1 MKTSL
6 KTILNTGS
14 YKYCYENGK
23 FTFYDNRISDI
34 TMGNYNYSLYTAIR
48 QEHIVILDLS
58 MCPNVPKVISGFPHV
73 TEIIMPTLTD
83 NIPSIANCP
92 KLEKVTFDPSTI
104 KILKEK
110 SFDGWPPI
118 KQISFGEDFE
128 YMESFCIS
136 PNAQIESLDFSLCK
150 YMHLKNHAF
159 QRSKIKS
166 ISLPNHVTNLPE
178 YVFCDCPNL
187 ASILAIGVIK
197 IGFGALRDCYS
208 LEHLKFAKEF
218 QADNIDKFLVDD
230 DYETLRCGI
239 EIGKDDIYSYIWCLT
254 NFRFYYTERLSDE
267 WSNRIFS
274 FNHMNQRCFAM
285 FFGDIHIYSN
295 YKDHYAS
302 NISEGFLKTS
312 SRYTKITHNGIYVGS
327 EDLQKNAIKYYYEVN
342 KRLKTDIRDVI
353 KQIEEEVDKLDI
365 NSIIDSYE
373 TTISEWTK
381 TKNGDDDTFYSETHR
396 CSYYSD
402 AYLETILPSYHSE
415 YKDSGYTT
423 NWPWTS
429 KKEIDEMHLEDSRIR
444 EMARKSYSKEAHIT
458 YLIKEY
464 IQYIANKS
472 AEVEHYLHIGQAKEV
487 FEQYAYLHG
496 KERVS
501 ELNRVIII

>member
-1 MKTSL
+1 MKTNL

-23 FTFYDNRISDI
+23 FTFYDNRIGDI
-34 TMGNYNYSLYTAIR
+34 TKGNYDSSLFSAIR

-58 MCPNVPKVISGFPHV
+58 MCSNVPDVISGFPYV

-128 YMESFCIS
+128 YMSSLCIS
-136 PNAQIESLDFSLCK
+136 PNAQIDSLDFSLCK
-150 YMHLKNHAF
+150 HMYLTDHAF
-159 QRSKIKS
+159 QRSRIKS
-166 ISLPNHVTNLPE
+166 ISLPDYITNLPE
-178 YVFCDCPNL
+178 YVFCGCPNL
-187 ASILAIGVIK
+187 TSILAIGVIK
-197 IGFGALRDCYS
+197 IGFGALRDCNS
-208 LEHLKFAKEF
+208 LEHLKFAEEF
-218 QADNIDKFLVDD
+218 QANNIDKFLVDD

-254 NFRFYYTERLSDE
+254 NFRFYYTDRLSDE

-274 FNHMNQRCFAM
+274 FNHMNRRSFLM
-285 FFGDIHIYSN
+285 FFGDIDIYSN

-312 SRYTKITHNGIYVGS
+312 SRYTKITHYGIYVGS
-327 EDLQKNAIKYYYEVN
+327 EDLQKNAIKYYYEVD

-353 KQIEEEVDKLDI
+353 KQIEEEVGKLDI

-381 TKNGDDDTFYSETHR
+381 TKIGDDDTFYSETHR

-472 AEVEHYLHIGQAKEV
+472 AEVEHYLHIGRAKEV

-501 ELNRVIII
+501 ELNKVIII

>member
-1 MKTSL
+1 
-6 KTILNTGS
+6 
-14 YKYCYENGK
+14 
-23 FTFYDNRISDI
+23 
-34 TMGNYNYSLYTAIR
+34 
-48 QEHIVILDLS
+48 
-58 MCPNVPKVISGFPHV
+58 
-73 TEIIMPTLTD
+73 MPTLTD

-128 YMESFCIS
+128 YMSSFCIS
-136 PNAQIESLDFSLCK
+136 PNAQIDSLNFSLCK
-150 YMHLKNHAF
+150 HMHLTAHAF

-166 ISLPNHVTNLPE
+166 ISLPDHITNLPE
-178 YVFCDCPNL
+178 YVFFNCPNL
-187 ASILAIGVIK
+187 TSILAIGVIK
-197 IGFGALRDCYS
+197 IGFGALRDCNS
-208 LEHLKFAKEF
+208 LEHLKFAEEF

-254 NFRFYYTERLSDE
+254 NFKFYYTERLSDE
-267 WSNRIFS
+267 WSNKIFS
-274 FNHMNQRCFAM
+274 FNHMNQRSFLM
-285 FFGDIHIYSN
+285 FFGDIDIYSN

-312 SRYTKITHNGIYVGS
+312 SRYTKITHNGIYVES
-327 EDLQKNAIKYYYEVN
+327 EDLQKNAIKYYYEED

-381 TKNGDDDTFYSETHR
+381 TKIGDDDTFYSETHR

-402 AYLETILPSYHSE
+402 AYLETILPSCHSE

-472 AEVEHYLHIGQAKEV
+472 AEVEHYLHIGRAKEV

-501 ELNRVIII
+501 ELNKVIII

>member
-1 MKTSL
+1 
-6 KTILNTGS
+6 
-14 YKYCYENGK
+14 
-23 FTFYDNRISDI
+23 
-34 TMGNYNYSLYTAIR
+34 
-48 QEHIVILDLS
+48 
-58 MCPNVPKVISGFPHV
+58 MCPNVPDVISGFPYV
-73 TEIIMPTLTD
+73 TEIIMSTLTD

-118 KQISFGEDFE
+118 KRISFGEDFE

-150 YMHLKNHAF
+150 HMHLTGHAF
-159 QRSKIKS
+159 VRSKIKS
-166 ISLPNHVTNLPE
+166 ISLPDHITNLPE
-178 YVFCDCPNL
+178 GVFGGCPNL
-187 ASILAIGVIK
+187 TSILAIGVIK
-197 IGFGALRDCYS
+197 IGFGALRDCNS
-208 LEHLKFAKEF
+208 LEHLKFAEEF

-327 EDLQKNAIKYYYEVN
+327 EDLQKNAIKYYYEVD

-381 TKNGDDDTFYSETHR
+381 TKIGDDDTFYSETHR

-472 AEVEHYLHIGQAKEV
+472 AEVEHYLHIGRAKEV
-487 FEQYAYLHG
+487 FEQYTYLHG

>member
-1 MKTSL
+1 
-6 KTILNTGS
+6 
-14 YKYCYENGK
+14 
-23 FTFYDNRISDI
+23 
-34 TMGNYNYSLYTAIR
+34 
-48 QEHIVILDLS
+48 
-58 MCPNVPKVISGFPHV
+58 MCPNVPDVISGFPYV
-73 TEIIMPTLTD
+73 TEIKMPTLTD

-118 KQISFGEDFE
+118 KRISFGEDFE

-150 YMHLKNHAF
+150 HMHLTGHAF
-159 QRSKIKS
+159 VRSKIKS
-166 ISLPNHVTNLPE
+166 ISLPDHITNLPE
-178 YVFCDCPNL
+178 DVFGGCPNL
-187 ASILAIGVIK
+187 TSILAIGVIK
-197 IGFGALRDCYS
+197 IGFGALRDCNS
-208 LEHLKFAKEF
+208 LEHLKFAEEF

-327 EDLQKNAIKYYYEVN
+327 EDLQKNAIKYYYEVD

-381 TKNGDDDTFYSETHR
+381 TKIGDDDTFYSETHR

-472 AEVEHYLHIGQAKEV
+472 AEVEHYLHIGRAKEV
-487 FEQYAYLHG
+487 FEQYTYLHG

>member
-1 MKTSL
+1 M
-6 KTILNTGS
+6 
-14 YKYCYENGK
+14 YK
-23 FTFYDNRISDI
+23 
-34 TMGNYNYSLYTAIR
+34 
-48 QEHIVILDLS
+48 
-58 MCPNVPKVISGFPHV
+58 PK
-73 TEIIMPTLTD
+73 
-83 NIPSIANCP
+83 C
-92 KLEKVTFDPSTI
+92 
-104 KILKEK
+104 
-110 SFDGWPPI
+110 
-118 KQISFGEDFE
+118 
-128 YMESFCIS
+128 

-150 YMHLKNHAF
+150 HMYLTGHAF
-159 QRSKIKS
+159 VRSKIKS
-166 ISLPNHVTNLPE
+166 ISLPDHITNLPE
-178 YVFCDCPNL
+178 GVFGGCPNL

-197 IGFGALRDCYS
+197 IGFGALRDCNS
-208 LEHLKFAKEF
+208 LEHLKFAEEF

-274 FNHMNQRCFAM
+274 FNHMNQYCFAM

-327 EDLQKNAIKYYYEVN
+327 EDLQKNAIKYYYEVD

-381 TKNGDDDTFYSETHR
+381 TKIGDDDTFYSETHR

-429 KKEIDEMHLEDSRIR
+429 KKEINEMHLEDSRIR

-472 AEVEHYLHIGQAKEV
+472 AEVEHYLHIGRAKEV
-487 FEQYAYLHG
+487 FEQYTYLHG

>member
-1 MKTSL
+1 MNTSL
-6 KTILNTGS
+6 ITILNIGN

-34 TMGNYNYSLYTAIR
+34 TKVNYNSNLYTAIR
-48 QEHIVILDLS
+48 QEDIEILDLS
-58 MCPNVPKVISGFPHV
+58 MCPNVPEVICGFPYV

-83 NIPSIANCP
+83 SIPSIGNCP
-92 KLEKVTFDPSTI
+92 KLKKVTFDSSTI
-104 KILKEK
+104 KILKEN

-118 KQISFGEDFE
+118 KQISFGEDFG
-128 YMESFCIS
+128 YTLSFCIS
-136 PNAQIESLDFSLCK
+136 PNAQIDSLDFSLCK
-150 YMHLKNHAF
+150 HMHLTEHAF
-159 QRSKIKS
+159 QRSRIKS
-166 ISLPNHVTNLPE
+166 ISLPDHITNLPE

-197 IGFGALRDCYS
+197 INFKAFSGCNS
-208 LEHLKFAKEF
+208 LEHLKFAEEF
-218 QADNIDKFLVDD
+218 YADKFDRYFND
-230 DYETLRCGI
+230 EDYDTTRCGI
-239 EIGKDDIYSYIWCLT
+239 EIGKDDKYSYIWCLT
-254 NFRFYYTERLSDE
+254 NFMFYYTERLSDE

-274 FNHMNQRCFAM
+274 FNHINQRSFCV
-285 FFGDIHIYSN
+285 FFGNIDIYSN

-327 EDLQKNAIKYYYEVN
+327 EDLQKNAIQNYYKVN

-373 TTISEWTK
+373 TIVSEWTK
-381 TKNGDDDTFYSETHR
+381 TKIGDDDTFYSETHR

-402 AYLETILPSYHSE
+402 AYLETILPSYHSVYE
-415 YKDSGYTT
+415 DHGYTT
-423 NWPWTS
+423 KWSWTS
-429 KKEIDEMHLEDSRIR
+429 KEEIDKMHLEDSRIR
-444 EMARKSYSKEAHIT
+444 EKAKKSYSKEDHIT

-472 AEVEHYLHIGQAKEV
+472 AEVEQYLHIGRAKEV
-487 FEQYAYLHG
+487 FEQYGFLHG

-501 ELNRVIII
+501 ELNKVIII

>member
-1 MKTSL
+1 
-6 KTILNTGS
+6 
-14 YKYCYENGK
+14 
-23 FTFYDNRISDI
+23 
-34 TMGNYNYSLYTAIR
+34 
-48 QEHIVILDLS
+48 
-58 MCPNVPKVISGFPHV
+58 MCPNVPDVISGFPYV

-128 YMESFCIS
+128 YMSSFCIS
-136 PNAQIESLDFSLCK
+136 PNAQIDSLNFSLCK
-150 YMHLKNHAF
+150 HMHLTAHAF

-166 ISLPNHVTNLPE
+166 ISLPDHITNLPE
-178 YVFCDCPNL
+178 YVFFDCPNL
-187 ASILAIGVIK
+187 TSILAIGVIK
-197 IGFGALRDCYS
+197 IGFGALRDCNS
-208 LEHLKFAKEF
+208 LEHLKFAEEF

-254 NFRFYYTERLSDE
+254 NFKFYYTERLSDE

-274 FNHMNQRCFAM
+274 FNHMNQRSFLM
-285 FFGDIHIYSN
+285 FFGDINIYSN

-327 EDLQKNAIKYYYEVN
+327 EDLQKNAIKYYYEVD

-381 TKNGDDDTFYSETHR
+381 TKIGDDDTFYSETHR

-402 AYLETILPSYHSE
+402 AYLETILPSCHSE

-472 AEVEHYLHIGQAKEV
+472 AEVEHYLHIGRAKEV

-501 ELNRVIII
+501 ELNKVIII

>member
-1 MKTSL
+1 MKTIL
-6 KTILNTGS
+6 TTILNTGN

-23 FTFYDNRISDI
+23 FTFYDDRIDDI
-34 TMGNYNYSLYTAIR
+34 TIGTYNYSLYSAIR

-58 MCPNVPKVISGFPHV
+58 MCPDVPKVISGFPYV
-73 TEIIMPTLTD
+73 TEIVMPTLTD

-92 KLEKVTFDPSTI
+92 NLEKVTFDSSTI
-104 KILKEK
+104 KILNEN

-118 KQISFGEDFE
+118 KQISFGEEFE
-128 YMESFCIS
+128 YMWSFCIS
-136 PNAQIESLDFSLCK
+136 PKAQIDSLDFSRCK
-150 YMHLKNHAF
+150 HMYLRDNAF
-159 QRSKIKS
+159 QRSKIKN
-166 ISLPNHVTNLPE
+166 ISLPDHIKELPQ
-178 YVFCDCPNL
+178 YAFFDCPNL
-187 ASILAIGVIK
+187 ASIVAIGVIK
-197 IGFGALRDCYS
+197 IYFNTLRNCNS
-208 LEHLKFAKEF
+208 LVHLKFAEEF
-218 QADNIDKFLVDD
+218 HPDKIDRYFNDD
-230 DYETLRCGI
+230 DYDTSRCGI
-239 EIGKDDIYSYIWCLT
+239 EIGKDDKYSYIWCLT
-254 NFRFYYTERLSDE
+254 NFRFYYTDRLGDE

-274 FNHMNQRCFAM
+274 FNHINQRSFLMA
-285 FFGDIHIYSN
+285 FGNIDIYSN

-312 SRYTKITHNGIYVGS
+312 SRYQKRTLNGIYFGI
-327 EDLQKNAIKYYYEVN
+327 ENLQENAIKYYYEVN
-342 KRLKTDIRDVI
+342 KRLKKDIRDVI

-365 NSIIDSYE
+365 NNIIDSYE
-373 TTISEWTK
+373 TTVSEWTI
-381 TKNGDDDTFYSETHR
+381 TKIGGDDTFYSETHR

-444 EMARKSYSKEAHIT
+444 EMARKSYSKAAHIT

-472 AEVEHYLHIGQAKEV
+472 AEVEHYLHIGRAKEV
-487 FEQYAYLHG
+487 FEQYDYLHG
-496 KERVS
+496 KELVS

>member
-1 MKTSL
+1 
-6 KTILNTGS
+6 
-14 YKYCYENGK
+14 
-23 FTFYDNRISDI
+23 
-34 TMGNYNYSLYTAIR
+34 
-48 QEHIVILDLS
+48 
-58 MCPNVPKVISGFPHV
+58 MCPNVPDVISGFPYV

-128 YMESFCIS
+128 YMSSFCIS
-136 PNAQIESLDFSLCK
+136 PNAQIDSLNFSLCK
-150 YMHLKNHAF
+150 HMHLTAHAF

-166 ISLPNHVTNLPE
+166 ISLPDHITNLPE
-178 YVFCDCPNL
+178 YVFFNCPNL
-187 ASILAIGVIK
+187 TSILAIGVIK
-197 IGFGALRDCYS
+197 IGFGALRDCNS
-208 LEHLKFAKEF
+208 LEHLKFAEEF

-254 NFRFYYTERLSDE
+254 NFKFYYTERLSDE
-267 WSNRIFS
+267 WSNKIFS
-274 FNHMNQRCFAM
+274 FNHMNQRSFLM
-285 FFGDIHIYSN
+285 FFGDIDIYSN

-312 SRYTKITHNGIYVGS
+312 SRYTKITHNGIYVES
-327 EDLQKNAIKYYYEVN
+327 EDLQKNAIKYYYEED

-381 TKNGDDDTFYSETHR
+381 TKIGDDDTFYSETHR

-402 AYLETILPSYHSE
+402 AYLETILPSCHSE

-472 AEVEHYLHIGQAKEV
+472 AEVEHYLHIGRAKEV

-501 ELNRVIII
+501 ELNKVIII

>member
-1 MKTSL
+1 
-6 KTILNTGS
+6 
-14 YKYCYENGK
+14 
-23 FTFYDNRISDI
+23 
-34 TMGNYNYSLYTAIR
+34 MGNYNSNLFSAIR
-48 QEHIVILDLS
+48 QERIVILDLS
-58 MCPNVPKVISGFPHV
+58 MCPNVPKVISGFPSV

-83 NIPSIANCP
+83 SIPSIANCP
-92 KLEKVTFDPSTI
+92 KLEKVTFDPSSI

-136 PNAQIESLDFSLCK
+136 PNAQIDSLDFSRCK
-150 YMHLKNHAF
+150 HMYLTDHAF

-166 ISLPNHVTNLPE
+166 ISLPDHISKLPE
-178 YVFCDCPNL
+178 YVFFDCPNL

-197 IGFGALRDCYS
+197 IYFNALRNCNS
-208 LEHLKFAKEF
+208 LEHLKFAEEF
-218 QADNIDKFLVDD
+218 HTDNIDRYFNDE
-230 DYETLRCGI
+230 DYDTSRCGI
-239 EIGKDDIYSYIWCLT
+239 EIGKDDKYSYIWCLT

-274 FNHMNQRCFAM
+274 FNHMNQRSFVM
-285 FFGDIHIYSN
+285 FFGVIDIYSN

-312 SRYTKITHNGIYVGS
+312 SRYTKITHNGIYVES
-327 EDLQKNAIKYYYEVN
+327 EDLQKIAIQNYYEIN
-342 KRLKTDIRDVI
+342 KRLKTDIRDII
-353 KQIEEEVDKLDI
+353 KQIEEDVDKLDI
-365 NSIIDSYE
+365 NSIIDSYK
-373 TTISEWTK
+373 TTVSEWTK
-381 TKNGDDDTFYSETHR
+381 TKIGDDDTFYSEIHR

-402 AYLETILPSYHSE
+402 AYLEIILPSYHSE

-429 KKEIDEMHLEDSRIR
+429 KEKIDEMHLEDSRIR

-458 YLIKEY
+458 YLIKDY

-472 AEVEHYLHIGQAKEV
+472 AEVEHYLHIGRAKEV

>member
-6 KTILNTGS
+6 TTILNTGN

-23 FTFYDNRISDI
+23 FTFYDNRIGDI
-34 TMGNYNYSLYTAIR
+34 TMENFNYSLYSAIR
-48 QEHIVILDLS
+48 KEHIVILDLS
-58 MCPNVPKVISGFPHV
+58 MCPNVPEKISGFPYV

-83 NIPSIANCP
+83 IIPSIANCP
-92 KLEKVTFDPSTI
+92 NLEKVTFDSSTI

-118 KQISFGEDFE
+118 KHISFGENFE
-128 YMESFCIS
+128 YMWSFCIS
-136 PNAQIESLDFSLCK
+136 PNAQIDSLDFSRCK
-150 YMHLKNHAF
+150 HMHLTDHAF

-166 ISLPNHVTNLPE
+166 ISLPDHISELPY
-178 YVFCDCPNL
+178 YVFSDCPNL

-197 IGFGALRDCYS
+197 IYVNALRNCNS

-218 QADNIDKFLVDD
+218 HTNNIDRYFNDEDFV
-230 DYETLRCGI
+230 TSRCGI
-239 EIGKDDIYSYIWCLT
+239 EIGKDDKYSYIWCLT
-254 NFRFYYTERLSDE
+254 NFKFYYTERLKEE
-267 WSNRIFS
+267 WSNRIFR
-274 FNHMNQRCFAM
+274 FNHINQRSFLIAS
-285 FFGDIHIYSN
+285 GNIDIYSN

-312 SRYTKITHNGIYVGS
+312 SRYQKTTHNGIYVGL
-327 EDLQKNAIKYYYEVN
+327 EDLQKDAIKYYYEVN

-353 KQIEEEVDKLDI
+353 KHIEEEVDKLDI

-373 TTISEWTK
+373 TTISEWIK
-381 TKNGDDDTFYSETHR
+381 TKIGDDDTFYSETHR

-423 NWPWTS
+423 DWPWTS
-429 KKEIDEMHLEDSRIR
+429 NKKIDEMHLEDSIIR

-464 IQYIANKS
+464 IHYMANKS
-472 AEVEHYLHIGQAKEV
+472 AEIERYLHIGRAKEV
-487 FEQYAYLHG
+487 FERYAYLHG
-496 KERVS
+496 KELVS
-501 ELNRVIII
+501 ELNRIIII

>member
-23 FTFYDNRISDI
+23 FTFYDNRIRDI
-34 TMGNYNYSLYTAIR
+34 TKRNYNSSLFSAIR

-58 MCPNVPKVISGFPHV
+58 MCPNVPDVISGFPYV

-128 YMESFCIS
+128 YMSSFCIS
-136 PNAQIESLDFSLCK
+136 PNAQIDSLDFSLCK
-150 YMHLKNHAF
+150 HMHLTAHAF

-166 ISLPNHVTNLPE
+166 ISLPDHITNLPE
-178 YVFCDCPNL
+178 YVFFDCPNL

-197 IGFGALRDCYS
+197 IYFNALRNCNS
-208 LEHLKFAKEF
+208 LEHLKFAEEF
-218 QADNIDKFLVDD
+218 HTDNIDRYFNDD
-230 DYETLRCGI
+230 DYDTSRCGI

-254 NFRFYYTERLSDE
+254 NFKFYYTERLSDE

-274 FNHMNQRCFAM
+274 FNHMNRRSFLM
-285 FFGDIHIYSN
+285 FFGDIDIYSN

-302 NISEGFLKTS
+302 NISEGL
-312 SRYTKITHNGIYVGS
+312 
-327 EDLQKNAIKYYYEVN
+327 
-342 KRLKTDIRDVI
+342 
-353 KQIEEEVDKLDI
+353 
-365 NSIIDSYE
+365 
-373 TTISEWTK
+373 
-381 TKNGDDDTFYSETHR
+381 
-396 CSYYSD
+396 
-402 AYLETILPSYHSE
+402 
-415 YKDSGYTT
+415 
-423 NWPWTS
+423 
-429 KKEIDEMHLEDSRIR
+429 
-444 EMARKSYSKEAHIT
+444 
-458 YLIKEY
+458 
-464 IQYIANKS
+464 
-472 AEVEHYLHIGQAKEV
+472 
-487 FEQYAYLHG
+487 
-496 KERVS
+496 
-501 ELNRVIII
+501 

>member
-1 MKTSL
+1 MKTNL

-14 YKYCYENGK
+14 YKYCYENSK

-34 TMGNYNYSLYTAIR
+34 TMEKYNSSLYSAIR
-48 QEHIVILDLS
+48 QERIIILDLS
-58 MCPNVPKVISGFPHV
+58 MCPNVPKVINGFPYV

-92 KLEKVTFDPSTI
+92 KLEKVTFDSSTI

-118 KQISFGEDFE
+118 KQIAFGEDFG
-128 YMESFCIS
+128 YTLSFCIS
-136 PNAQIESLDFSLCK
+136 PNAQIDSLDFSQCK
-150 YMHLKNHAF
+150 HMHLTEHAF
-159 QRSKIKS
+159 QRSRIKS
-166 ISLPNHVTNLPE
+166 ISLPDHITNLPE
-178 YVFCDCPNL
+178 YVFFDCPNL

-197 IGFGALRDCYS
+197 INFNALRNCNS
-208 LEHLKFAKEF
+208 LEHLKFAEEF
-218 QADNIDKFLVDD
+218 HTDNIDRYFYDE
-230 DYETLRCGI
+230 DYDTSRCGI

-254 NFRFYYTERLSDE
+254 NFKFYYTERLSDE

-274 FNHMNQRCFAM
+274 FNHMNRRSFLM
-285 FFGDIHIYSN
+285 FFGDIDIYSN

-312 SRYTKITHNGIYVGS
+312 SRYTKITHNGRYVGS
-327 EDLQKNAIKYYYEVN
+327 EDLQKNAIKYYYEID

-381 TKNGDDDTFYSETHR
+381 TKIGDDDTFYSETHR

-472 AEVEHYLHIGQAKEV
+472 AEVEHYLHIGRAKEV

>member
-1 MKTSL
+1 
-6 KTILNTGS
+6 
-14 YKYCYENGK
+14 
-23 FTFYDNRISDI
+23 
-34 TMGNYNYSLYTAIR
+34 
-48 QEHIVILDLS
+48 
-58 MCPNVPKVISGFPHV
+58 MCPNVPDVISGFPNV

-92 KLEKVTFDPSTI
+92 KLEKVTFDPSSI

-128 YMESFCIS
+128 YMSSLCIS
-136 PNAQIESLDFSLCK
+136 PNAQIDSLDFSLCK
-150 YMHLKNHAF
+150 HMHLTAHAF
-159 QRSKIKS
+159 QRSRIKS
-166 ISLPNHVTNLPE
+166 ISLPDHITNLPE
-178 YVFCDCPNL
+178 YVFCGCPNL
-187 ASILAIGVIK
+187 TSILAIGVIK
-197 IGFGALRDCYS
+197 IGFGALRDCNS
-208 LEHLKFAKEF
+208 LEHLKFAEEF
-218 QADNIDKFLVDD
+218 QANNIDKFLVDD

-254 NFRFYYTERLSDE
+254 NFKFYYTERLSDE

-274 FNHMNQRCFAM
+274 FNHMNRRSFLM
-285 FFGDIHIYSN
+285 FFGDIDIYSN

-327 EDLQKNAIKYYYEVN
+327 EDLQKNAIKYYYEVD

-381 TKNGDDDTFYSETHR
+381 TKIGDDDTFYSETHR

-472 AEVEHYLHIGQAKEV
+472 AEVEHYLHIGRAKEV

-501 ELNRVIII
+501 ELNKVIII

>member
-118 KQISFGEDFE
+118 KQIPFGEDFE

-150 YMHLKNHAF
+150 HMHLTGHAF
-159 QRSKIKS
+159 QQSKIKS
-166 ISLPNHVTNLPE
+166 ISLPDHITNLPE
-178 YVFCDCPNL
+178 YVFCGCPNL
-187 ASILAIGVIK
+187 TSILAIGVIK
-197 IGFGALRDCYS
+197 IGFGALRDCNS
-208 LEHLKFAKEF
+208 LEHLKFAEEF
-218 QADNIDKFLVDD
+218 QTDNIDKFLVDD
-230 DYETLRCGI
+230 DCETLRCGI

-274 FNHMNQRCFAM
+274 FNHMNQRCFAI

-327 EDLQKNAIKYYYEVN
+327 EDLQKNAIKYYYEVD

-365 NSIIDSYE
+365 NSFIDSYE

-381 TKNGDDDTFYSETHR
+381 TKIGDDDTFYFETHR

-429 KKEIDEMHLEDSRIR
+429 KKEINEMHLEDSRIR

-472 AEVEHYLHIGQAKEV
+472 AEVEHYLHIGRAKEV
-487 FEQYAYLHG
+487 FEQYTYLHG

>member
-1 MKTSL
+1 MNTNL
-6 KTILNTGS
+6 ITILNIGS

-34 TMGNYNYSLYTAIR
+34 TMENYNSSLYSAIR
-48 QEHIVILDLS
+48 QERIVILDLS
-58 MCPNVPKVISGFPHV
+58 MCPNVPKVINGFPYV
-73 TEIIMPTLTD
+73 TDIIMPTLTD

-92 KLEKVTFDPSTI
+92 KLEKVTFDSSTI

-118 KQISFGEDFE
+118 KQISFGEDFG
-128 YMESFCIS
+128 YTLSFFIS
-136 PNAQIESLDFSLCK
+136 PNAQIDSLDFSLCK
-150 YMHLKNHAF
+150 HMHLTEHAF
-159 QRSKIKS
+159 QRSRIKS
-166 ISLPNHVTNLPE
+166 ISLPDHITNLPE

-197 IGFGALRDCYS
+197 INFKAFSGCNS
-208 LEHLKFAKEF
+208 LEHLKFAEEF
-218 QADNIDKFLVDD
+218 YADKFDRYFND
-230 DYETLRCGI
+230 EDYDTTRCGI
-239 EIGKDDIYSYIWCLT
+239 EIGKDDKYSYIWCLT
-254 NFRFYYTERLSDE
+254 NFMFYYTERLSDE

-274 FNHMNQRCFAM
+274 FNHINQRSFCV
-285 FFGDIHIYSN
+285 FFGNIDIYSN

-327 EDLQKNAIKYYYEVN
+327 EDLQKNAIQNYYKVN

-373 TTISEWTK
+373 TIVSEWTK
-381 TKNGDDDTFYSETHR
+381 TKIGDDDTFYSETHR

-402 AYLETILPSYHSE
+402 AYLETILPSYHSVYE
-415 YKDSGYTT
+415 DHGYTT
-423 NWPWTS
+423 KWSWTS
-429 KKEIDEMHLEDSRIR
+429 KEEIDKMHLEDSRIR
-444 EMARKSYSKEAHIT
+444 EKAKKSYSKEDHIT

-472 AEVEHYLHIGQAKEV
+472 AEVEQYLHIGRAKEV
-487 FEQYAYLHG
+487 FEQYGFLHG
-496 KERVS
+496 KERVA
-501 ELNRVIII
+501 ELNKVIII

>member
-1 MKTSL
+1 MKTNL

-23 FTFYDNRISDI
+23 FTFYDNRIGDI
-34 TMGNYNYSLYTAIR
+34 TKRNYNSSLFSAIR

-58 MCPNVPKVISGFPHV
+58 MCSNVPDVISGFPYV

-118 KQISFGEDFE
+118 KQISFGEDFGFTL
-128 YMESFCIS
+128 SFCIS
-136 PNAQIESLDFSLCK
+136 PNAQIDSLDFSLCK
-150 YMHLKNHAF
+150 HMHLTEHAF
-159 QRSKIKS
+159 QRSRIKS
-166 ISLPNHVTNLPE
+166 ISLPDHITNLPE

-187 ASILAIGVIK
+187 ASILAVGVIK
-197 IGFGALRDCYS
+197 IHFKALRNCNS
-208 LEHLKFAKEF
+208 LEHLKFAEEF
-218 QADNIDKFLVDD
+218 YADNFDRYFDERNYDTSL
-230 DYETLRCGI
+230 CGI
-239 EIGKDDIYSYIWCLT
+239 EIGKDDKYSYIWCLT
-254 NFRFYYTERLSDE
+254 NFRFYYTDRLSDE

-274 FNHMNQRCFAM
+274 FNHINQRSFCIS
-285 FFGDIHIYSN
+285 FGNIDIYSN

-312 SRYTKITHNGIYVGS
+312 WRYKITHNGINIGV
-327 EDLQKNAIKYYYEVN
+327 EDLQRNAIQHYYEVN
-342 KRLKTDIRDVI
+342 KRLKNDIRDVI
-353 KQIEEEVDKLDI
+353 KEIEKEVDKLDI

-373 TTISEWTK
+373 TTVSEWTH
-381 TKNGDDDTFYSETHR
+381 TKIGGDDRFYSETCR
-396 CSYYSD
+396 GSYYSD

-415 YKDSGYTT
+415 YEDHGYTT
-423 NWPWTS
+423 QWSWTS
-429 KKEIDEMHLEDSRIR
+429 KEEIDKIHLEDSRIR
-444 EMARKSYSKEAHIT
+444 EMAKKSYSKEAHIT

-472 AEVEHYLHIGQAKEV
+472 AEVEQYLHIGRAKEV

-501 ELNRVIII
+501 ELNKVIII

>member
-1 MKTSL
+1 MKTNL
-6 KTILNTGS
+6 KTILNSGS

-23 FTFYDNRISDI
+23 FTFYDNRIGDI
-34 TMGNYNYSLYTAIR
+34 TMVNYNSSLYSAIR
-48 QEHIVILDLS
+48 QEEIKTLDLS
-58 MCPNVPKVISGFPHV
+58 KCSNVPDVISGFPYV

-128 YMESFCIS
+128 YMSSFCIS
-136 PNAQIESLDFSLCK
+136 PNAQIDSLDFSLCK
-150 YMHLKNHAF
+150 HMHLTGHAF

-166 ISLPNHVTNLPE
+166 ISLPDHITNLPE
-178 YVFCDCPNL
+178 YVFCGCPNL
-187 ASILAIGVIK
+187 TSILAIGVIK
-197 IGFGALRDCYS
+197 IGFGALRDCNS
-208 LEHLKFAKEF
+208 LEHLKFAEEF

-274 FNHMNQRCFAM
+274 FNHMNQRSFLM
-285 FFGDIHIYSN
+285 FFGDIDIYSN

-327 EDLQKNAIKYYYEVN
+327 EDLQKNAIKYYYEVD

-381 TKNGDDDTFYSETHR
+381 TKIGDDDTFYSETHR
-396 CSYYSD
+396 GSYYSD
-402 AYLETILPSYHSE
+402 AYLETILPSYHDE

-429 KKEIDEMHLEDSRIR
+429 KERIDKMHLEDSRIR
-444 EMARKSYSKEAHIT
+444 EIAKKSYSKEAHIT
-458 YLIKEY
+458 YLVKEY

-472 AEVEHYLHIGQAKEV
+472 AEVEHYLHIGRAKEV

-496 KERVS
+496 KKRVS
-501 ELNRVIII
+501 ELNKVIII

>member
-1 MKTSL
+1 M
-6 KTILNTGS
+6 
-14 YKYCYENGK
+14 
-23 FTFYDNRISDI
+23 
-34 TMGNYNYSLYTAIR
+34 
-48 QEHIVILDLS
+48 
-58 MCPNVPKVISGFPHV
+58 
-73 TEIIMPTLTD
+73 
-83 NIPSIANCP
+83 
-92 KLEKVTFDPSTI
+92 EKVTFDPSTI

-118 KQISFGEDFE
+118 KQISFGEYFE

-150 YMHLKNHAF
+150 HMYLTGHAF
-159 QRSKIKS
+159 VRSKIKS
-166 ISLPNHVTNLPE
+166 ISLPDHITNLPE
-178 YVFCDCPNL
+178 GVFGGCPNL

-197 IGFGALRDCYS
+197 IGFGALRDCNS
-208 LEHLKFAKEF
+208 LEHLKFAEEF

-274 FNHMNQRCFAM
+274 FNHMNQHCFAM

-327 EDLQKNAIKYYYEVN
+327 EDLQKNAIKYYYEVD

-381 TKNGDDDTFYSETHR
+381 TKIGDDDTFYSETHR

-429 KKEIDEMHLEDSRIR
+429 KKEINEMHLEDSRIR

-472 AEVEHYLHIGQAKEV
+472 AEVEHYLHIGRAKEV
-487 FEQYAYLHG
+487 FEQYTYLHG